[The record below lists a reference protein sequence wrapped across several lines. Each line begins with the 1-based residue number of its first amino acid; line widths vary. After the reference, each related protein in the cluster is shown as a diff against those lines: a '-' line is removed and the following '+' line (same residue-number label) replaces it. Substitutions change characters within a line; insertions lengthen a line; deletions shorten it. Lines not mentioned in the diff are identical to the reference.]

1 MHSSN
6 RVIKSKNVKV
16 VDGPRTEKARF
27 VPADF
32 GCENLS
38 QGPAPRRSRVE
49 EILVESEKK
58 IEAAVKHAYERGH
71 AEGFRKGCETREKE
85 LAATAESLKK
95 LLLEVENI
103 RRSILERGEA
113 KVLKLIVAVARK
125 VIRREVAMD
134 RDVILG
140 VLREAVKNV
149 LDRDRIKIRLNPR
162 DHERVSRLTPGLIA
176 GFEGIRSITLETD
189 EGIGAGGAV
198 IETAFGE
205 IDATLEQQLEEILK
219 AFLQSGQKA

>member
-1 MHSSN
+1 M
-6 RVIKSKNVKV
+6 
-16 VDGPRTEKARF
+16 
-27 VPADF
+27 
-32 GCENLS
+32 
-38 QGPAPRRSRVE
+38 
-49 EILVESEKK
+49 
-58 IEAAVKHAYERGH
+58 
-71 AEGFRKGCETREKE
+71 
-85 LAATAESLKK
+85 
-95 LLLEVENI
+95 ENI

-113 KVLKLIVAVARK
+113 KVLKLVIAVARK

-149 LDRDRIKIRLNPR
+149 LDRDRIKVRLHPG
-162 DHERVSRLTPGLIA
+162 DHERLSKLTPGLIA
-176 GFEGIRSITLETD
+176 GFEGIRSITLEAD

-219 AFLQSGQKA
+219 AFLQNGLKA

>member
-16 VDGPRTEKARF
+16 VDGPSTEKARF

-38 QGPAPRRSRVE
+38 QGLAPRRSRVE
-49 EILVESEKK
+49 EILIESEKK

-71 AEGFRKGCETREKE
+71 AEGFRKGTEKREKE
-85 LAATAESLKK
+85 LSALAEALKK
-95 LLLEVENI
+95 LFLEVENI

-113 KVLKLIVAVARK
+113 RVLKLVIAVARK
-125 VIRREVAMD
+125 VVRQEVAMD
-134 RDVILG
+134 RDVILN

-162 DHERVSRLTPGLIA
+162 DHERVSKLTPGLIA
-176 GFEGIRSITLETD
+176 GFEGIRSISLETD
-189 EGIGAGGAV
+189 ESMSPGGAV

-205 IDATLEQQLEEILK
+205 IDATMEQQLDEILK
-219 AFLQSGQKA
+219 AFLEGTQKS

>member
-1 MHSSN
+1 MNSSK
-6 RVIKSKNVKV
+6 RVIKSKHIKV
-16 VDGPRTEKARF
+16 VDSPSTERPRF

-38 QGPAPRRSRVE
+38 QAPATRRSKIE
-49 EILVESEKK
+49 EILIESEKK
-58 IEAAVKHAYERGH
+58 IEIAVKHAYERGH
-71 AEGFRKGCETREKE
+71 AEGVRKGTETREKE
-85 LAATAESLKK
+85 LASSAEALKK
-95 LLLEVENI
+95 LILEVENI

-113 KVLKLIVAVARK
+113 RVLNLVIAVAGKIVRQ
-125 VIRREVAMD
+125 EVATD

-162 DHERVSRLTPGLIA
+162 DHERLSKLTPALIA
-176 GFEGIRSITLETD
+176 GFEGIRSITLEAV
-189 EGIGAGGAV
+189 ESISPGGAV

-205 IDATLEQQLEEILK
+205 VDATIEQQLEEILK
-219 AFLQSGQKA
+219 SFLQHGKKA

>member
-1 MHSSN
+1 MHSS
-6 RVIKSKNVKV
+6 RKVIKSDNVKV
-16 VDGPRTEKARF
+16 VDGPATEKARF

-49 EILVESEKK
+49 EVLIESEKK
-58 IEAAVKHAYERGH
+58 IEAAVKLAYERGH
-71 AEGFRKGCETREKE
+71 AEGFRKGTDTREKE
-85 LAATAESLKK
+85 LATSAEALKK

-113 KVLKLIVAVARK
+113 RVLKLVVAVARK
-125 VIRREVAMD
+125 VIHQEVTTD
-134 RDVILG
+134 RDVILS

-149 LDRDRIKIRLNPR
+149 LDRDRIKVRLSPR
-162 DHERVSRLTPGLIA
+162 DRERLSKLTPGLIA
-176 GFEGIRSITLETD
+176 GFEGIRSIVLEAD
-189 EGIGAGGAV
+189 ESIGPGGAV

-205 IDATLEQQLEEILK
+205 VDATVEQQLEEILK
-219 AFLQSGQKA
+219 AFLESTQKS